1 MLKYIYTFVLD
12 IYKWYICV
20 CVCVKK
26 LIFFMY
32 MIYYIYIICKFNSIP
47 NIHICVCSLPSYIL
61 IVVVLQFIGLLP
73 VWIITFPSI
82 KSVSND
88 FITRTSNIRSGSE
101 VQQTH
106 NTHLNMLRCFK
117 VWHWRF
123 ISYMVLVFMFD
134 AVPHIQRLT
143 RLRDIHVQTAEV

>member
-1 MLKYIYTFVLD
+1 
-12 IYKWYICV
+12 
-20 CVCVKK
+20 
-26 LIFFMY
+26 MY
-32 MIYYIYIICKFNSIP
+32 MIYYIYMICKLIS

-73 VWIITFPSI
+73 VWIITFLSI

-134 AVPHIQRLT
+134 AVPDIQRLT
-143 RLRDIHVQTAEV
+143 RLRDIHVQTAEVQINMKQRIELAITHNLRFLTRLFG